1 MSKVNPFVIAGLLVC
16 VMSLWGCNQQKT
28 GTIATKIR
36 ELETRYAKLEE
47 DHKALQATND
57 QNRKKL
63 NSVEA
68 LRNALE
74 NEKQELAR
82 QLDTLKTER
91 EAFRKQASERTLER
105 DTAQNNLNQFCKDLQ
120 ALVSKMEATTSP
132 SPSAAAPIIPTS
144 RRND

>member
-1 MSKVNPFVIAGLLVC
+1 MRKVNPFVIAGLLVC
-16 VMSLWGCNQQKT
+16 FMSLWGCNQQKT

-47 DHKALQATND
+47 DHKALQATNE

-63 NSVEA
+63 NSVDA
-68 LRNALE
+68 QRTALE
-74 NEKQELAR
+74 NDKQNLTK

-91 EAFRKQASERTLER
+91 EGLRKQMNERTLER
-105 DTAQNNLNQFCKDLQ
+105 DVAQTNLSQFCKDLQ
-120 ALVSKMEATTSP
+120 ALVGKMETTVNTPPNVS
-132 SPSAAAPIIPTS
+132 APIIPAS